1 MIPNKSISIS
11 VSDGGINNVPTELSG
26 VSDVVLVSSEVDD
39 KLGELVIMSAAGEV
53 VPNNKL
59 SVVIGEV
66 DGAGG
71 GGHKIVGNLPPDD
84 ISSDAALS
92 TGDALGKLVGVYVD
106 GVPSSEVVVALLDV
120 SSIAPG
126 E

>member
-1 MIPNKSISIS
+1 MI
-11 VSDGGINNVPTELSG
+11 
-26 VSDVVLVSSEVDD
+26 
-39 KLGELVIMSAAGEV
+39 SAAGEV

-66 DGAGG
+66 DGELVDGVGG

-106 GVPSSEVVVALLDV
+106 GVSSEIVVLLDI
-120 SSIAPG
+120 SSIVSG